1 MIDRVKVLLD
11 LQRSYIF
18 TTLMGSIDLSDKEGY
33 SVLKM
38 DNASLSLQDED
49 DFEEDA
55 SAIARENLL
64 RSQKHLQ
71 QVRKRYEH
79 ALRRLRQKGYC
90 SEKSLLDLLNGF
102 SGFDGIVPLASTTWA
117 CIVKTLDAHHLD
129 IEISDDMWLRA
140 MDKLLILTNRR
151 LLSDR
156 DASIVLY
163 CEDHILELYILLDDC
178 VAQHV
183 AQLNCEEAVRT
194 LRREEDLI
202 TRADAKKMACNA
214 VEAFAATVSDDL
226 ADAQRQLTGAAAENA
241 RLAETVDALKRDKR
255 QLEKECYA
263 LRKENGRLSED
274 LASVMFINAKP
285 STAANPDVDEDTPDD
300 VETYEQ
306 NGELLPEEDALPEL
320 PSAGI
325 MFVGGHPNFLKKLRE
340 LYPNWIYLTHKNA
353 PERMSQYSKL
363 SACFICDEHMGHS
376 LFCSVI
382 SSVKSSGVPYSYV
395 KATNIDR
402 VITEMRQDYAAILQE
417 KRAD

>member
-1 MIDRVKVLLD
+1 MIDRVKVFLD

-18 TTLMGSIDLSDKEGY
+18 NTLMGFIDLSGEDGY
-33 SVLKM
+33 SVFKM
-38 DNASLSLQDED
+38 NNASLSLQDED

-90 SEKSLLDLLNGF
+90 SEKSLPDLLDRL
-102 SGFDGIVPLASTTWA
+102 SDLDGIAPLASTTWT
-117 CIVKTLDAHHLD
+117 CIVKTLGARCLD
-129 IEISDDMWLRA
+129 IEISDDMWFTA

-151 LLSDR
+151 LLFDK

-241 RLAETVDALKRDKR
+241 RLSETVEALKREKR

-274 LASVMFINAKP
+274 LASVMFINA
-285 STAANPDVDEDTPDD
+285 NPDVDEDTPDD

-306 NGELLPEEDALPEL
+306 DGELLPEEDALPEL

>member
-1 MIDRVKVLLD
+1 MPDYIKTFMC

-18 TTLMGSIDLSDKEGY
+18 NTLMGSIDLSDEDGY
-33 SVLKM
+33 SVFKM
-38 DNASLSLQDED
+38 DNANLSLSGED

-55 SAIARENLL
+55 SAIARGNLL
-64 RSQKHLQ
+64 RSQKHLL

-90 SEKSLLDLLNGF
+90 SEKSLLDLLDRL
-102 SGFDGIVPLASTTWA
+102 SDFDGIAPLASTTWV
-117 CIVKTLDAHHLD
+117 CIVKTLGADRLD
-129 IEISDDMWLRA
+129 IEISDDMWFMA
-140 MDKLLILTNRR
+140 MDKLFILTNRR
-151 LLSDR
+151 LLSDK
-156 DASIVLY
+156 DVSIVPY

-183 AQLNCEEAVRT
+183 AQLNCEEAART

-226 ADAQRQLTGAAAENA
+226 ADAQRQLTAVAAENA
-241 RLAETVDALKRDKR
+241 RLAETAEALKRDKR

-285 STAANPDVDEDTPDD
+285 ATAANSDVDEDTLDD
-300 VETYEQ
+300 VELYEQ
-306 NGELLPEEDALPEL
+306 DSELLPEEEALPEL
-320 PSAGI
+320 PDTGI